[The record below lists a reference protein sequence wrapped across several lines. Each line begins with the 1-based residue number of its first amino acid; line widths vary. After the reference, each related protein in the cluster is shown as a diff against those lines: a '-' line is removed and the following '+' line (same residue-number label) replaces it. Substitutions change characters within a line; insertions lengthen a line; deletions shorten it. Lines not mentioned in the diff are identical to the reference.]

1 MTMKCFRV
9 QFSNMMKQ
17 KTTQITLLILFALV
31 GANYIDNVRLF
42 RGYDVI
48 NMYHPMMLLMLS
60 YCRGYTI
67 SADLILFFIQLYP
80 LLVSLPAGTVLTKEQ
95 QMGIHV
101 LTGSRIGTRQY
112 ITGKL
117 LAVFAVTSLVFTVP
131 FLCEIVLN
139 CLAFPMDATGMFV
152 DQCAYDSSYME
163 TVSNYLMP
171 GLFQFSPYIYALFHI
186 LLFGLLSGLMA
197 AFAAAIASVIR
208 FKYQILCLLPAYI
221 LLQGSD
227 YIRASIG
234 RYFDRARWYN
244 YFLLFTDYEKSRLAF
259 FLIVA
264 VMVLLIIFLARIG
277 SRKDCLS

>member
-48 NMYHPMMLLMLS
+48 NMYHPMMLLLLS

-101 LTGSRIGTRQY
+101 LTGSRIVPRQY

-131 FLCEIVLN
+131 IWVTSF
-139 CLAFPMDATGMFV
+139 
-152 DQCAYDSSYME
+152 
-163 TVSNYLMP
+163 
-171 GLFQFSPYIYALFHI
+171 
-186 LLFGLLSGLMA
+186 
-197 AFAAAIASVIR
+197 
-208 FKYQILCLLPAYI
+208 
-221 LLQGSD
+221 
-227 YIRASIG
+227 
-234 RYFDRARWYN
+234 
-244 YFLLFTDYEKSRLAF
+244 
-259 FLIVA
+259 
-264 VMVLLIIFLARIG
+264 
-277 SRKDCLS
+277 